1 MLASASA
8 IPAADASEVSAAAA
22 AAMDSPHAY
31 TQEAAPREEQ
41 IEEKQSGVW

>member
-8 IPAADASEVSAAAA
+8 IPAADASEVSAAA